1 MNMVA
6 NATTMKNSAILLQ
19 LQLLIIKLLLM
30 KNLPSK
36 TTIHAW
42 VLLHRTH
49 RKLLEQVGLSLKND
63 ALPPLDWYDVLLE
76 LRREG
81 SVGLRQYEIGER
93 ILLNKHNL
101 SRLIDRLEKQNLV
114 RRDTCEEDGRGYRIK
129 ITEEGEEV
137 LNRVWPVYGQ
147 SIQKVFGEKLSQKEC
162 SELSRL
168 LEKVLENDEST

>member
-6 NATTMKNSAILLQ
+6 NATRMQDSAIRLQ
-19 LQLLIIKLLLM
+19 LQLLIVKLFLM

-36 TTIHAW
+36 STIHAW
-42 VLLHRTH
+42 VLLHRAH
-49 RKLLEQVGLSLKND
+49 RKLLEQVGLSLKSN

-76 LRREG
+76 LHHEG

-101 SRLIDRLEKQNLV
+101 SRLIDRLEKQHLV
-114 RRDTCEEDGRGYRIK
+114 RRDTCEEDGRGNRIK

-137 LNRVWPVYGQ
+137 LKRVWPVYGQ
-147 SIQKVFGEKLSQKEC
+147 SIQTEFGEKLSQNEC
-162 SELSRL
+162 LELSRL
-168 LEKVLENDEST
+168 LEKVLEHDEGA